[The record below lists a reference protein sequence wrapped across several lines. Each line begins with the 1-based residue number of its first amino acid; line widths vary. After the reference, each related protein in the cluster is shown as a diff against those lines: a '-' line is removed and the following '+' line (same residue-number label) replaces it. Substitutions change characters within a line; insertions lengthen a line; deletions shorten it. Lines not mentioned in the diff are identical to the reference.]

1 MTADL
6 GATLLPIA
14 RAAIAQA
21 LGRTLLARDDAR
33 WLQKPG
39 ATFVTLTRDGQLRG
53 CIGSLQGQRRL
64 LDDVRAN
71 AVGAALR
78 DPRFAPVAPHELDQL
93 LIDVSLISAMQ
104 AMDFSDESDALAQ
117 LRPGIDGLV
126 FECHGRRSTFLPQVW
141 EQLPTPAAFIGQLKH
156 KAGFSTDF
164 WAGAVR
170 LHRYTMA
177 KWEEP
182 EGPLGD
188 RKNRGGTRP

>member
-64 LDDVRAN
+64 LDD
-71 AVGAALR
+71 GSGPTQWALR
-78 DPRFAPVAPHELDQL
+78 CAIRASHLW
-93 LIDVSLISAMQ
+93 
-104 AMDFSDESDALAQ
+104 
-117 LRPGIDGLV
+117 R
-126 FECHGRRSTFLPQVW
+126 HTNSTN
-141 EQLPTPAAFIGQLKH
+141 
-156 KAGFSTDF
+156 S
-164 WAGAVR
+164 
-170 LHRYTMA
+170 
-177 KWEEP
+177 
-182 EGPLGD
+182 
-188 RKNRGGTRP
+188 

>member
-39 ATFVTLTRDGQLRG
+39 ATFVTLTRDG
-53 CIGSLQGQRRL
+53 
-64 LDDVRAN
+64 
-71 AVGAALR
+71 
-78 DPRFAPVAPHELDQL
+78 
-93 LIDVSLISAMQ
+93 
-104 AMDFSDESDALAQ
+104 Q

-170 LHRYTMA
+170 LHRYTVA

-188 RKNRGGTRP
+188 PKNRGGTRP